1 MKKLIVLIFALY
13 GFTLLAQEKDIKKPE
28 YVIIANNQVITKEKL
43 GELGQQGLIKGM
55 NKGVTEEK
63 RNELAE
69 KFGDK
74 IGDREFV
81 IIIDLLTEKEKA
93 ERQKKATLDNKKISA
108 VKNRNNE
115 LKLNINDTASQFT
128 VQMID
133 GQKINL
139 SELKG
144 KVVLLN
150 YWATWCAPC
159 KKEMIFLEE
168 FHKKYSETGFRVLAI
183 STDSP
188 KSMSKV
194 KSYIR
199 AKKHTFLV
207 GLDPNQEVAKKMN
220 AILMP
225 TVVLID
231 SDRKVSWYHQGF
243 VPGDEKEIEVQIL
256 KLLDLDHTKE
266 SEK

>member
-1 MKKLIVLIFALY
+1 MKNILYFTISLLIISFLYADQKRDMMLPDMLIKLIDGEQARLSS
-13 GFTLLAQEKDIKKPE
+13 LLEDGPIL
-28 YVIIANNQVITKEKL
+28 V
-43 GELGQQGLIKGM
+43 
-55 NKGVTEEK
+55 
-63 RNELAE
+63 
-69 KFGDK
+69 
-74 IGDREFV
+74 EF
-81 IIIDLLTEKEKA
+81 
-93 ERQKKATLDNKKISA
+93 
-108 VKNRNNE
+108 
-115 LKLNINDTASQFT
+115 
-128 VQMID
+128 
-133 GQKINL
+133 
-139 SELKG
+139 
-144 KVVLLN
+144 
-150 YWATWCAPC
+150 WATWCAPC
-159 KKEMIFLEE
+159 KKEMIFLEG

-220 AILMP
+220 AMVMP

-243 VPGDEKEIEVQIL
+243 VPGDEKEIEAQIL